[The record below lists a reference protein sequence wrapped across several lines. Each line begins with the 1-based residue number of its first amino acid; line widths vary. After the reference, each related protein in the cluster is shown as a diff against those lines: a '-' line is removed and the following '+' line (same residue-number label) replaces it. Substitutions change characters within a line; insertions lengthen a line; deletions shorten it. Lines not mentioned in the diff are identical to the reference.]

1 MKHKLAIVAEFL
13 KRTWLL
19 LLVIAIVVAAGISS
33 VEIIKEEV
41 LKIDPDVRYEES
53 KTLYLSCESLDTL
66 NPILSKSEDVFHLSK
81 LIYNSLFDYDETLN
95 VVPELLGGEKMIVHT
110 ILLFPSRRT
119 VGGRN

>member
-1 MKHKLAIVAEFL
+1 MKDKLAIVVEFL

-19 LLVIAIVVAAGISS
+19 LLVIVIVVAAGISS

-66 NPILSKSEDVFHLSK
+66 NPVLSKSEDVFHLSNTPLK
-81 LIYNSLFDYDETLN
+81 ISQL
-95 VVPELLGGEKMIVHT
+95 
-110 ILLFPSRRT
+110 
-119 VGGRN
+119 

>member
-41 LKIDPDVRYEES
+41 LKIDPDIRYEES
-53 KTLYLSCESLDTL
+53 KTFT
-66 NPILSKSEDVFHLSK
+66 P
-81 LIYNSLFDYDETLN
+81 
-95 VVPELLGGEKMIVHT
+95 
-110 ILLFPSRRT
+110 
-119 VGGRN
+119 